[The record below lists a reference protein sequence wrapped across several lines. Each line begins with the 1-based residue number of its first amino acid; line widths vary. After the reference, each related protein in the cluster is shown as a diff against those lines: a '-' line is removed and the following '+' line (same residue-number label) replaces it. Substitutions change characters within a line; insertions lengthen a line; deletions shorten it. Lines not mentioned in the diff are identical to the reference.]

1 MSDAFRFET
10 FVDVHDNVFNEY
22 LGSVIAKLSRE
33 NEEYRAVRAEI
44 ENLYGKYPKVLG
56 VFDTETSAEL
66 TEEECAAL
74 IEVMELRN
82 KLTDMEMQAVYF
94 RGCYDSVGYLKK
106 AGIL

>member
-1 MSDAFRFET
+1 MDLCQ
-10 FVDVHDNVFNEY
+10 Y
-22 LGSVIAKLSRE
+22 LGSVIAKLSKE

-44 ENLYGKYPKVLG
+44 ESIYGKYPKVLG
-56 VFDTETSAEL
+56 VFDTETAAGL
-66 TEEECAAL
+66 TEEERAAL
-74 IEVMELRN
+74 INVMERRN

>member
-10 FVDVHDNVFNEY
+10 FVDAHSNIFNEY
-22 LGSVIAKLSRE
+22 LGSVVAKLSRE
-33 NEEYRAVRAEI
+33 NEEYRAIRAEI
-44 ENLYGKYPKVLG
+44 EGLYEKYPKVLG

-82 KLTDMEMQAVYF
+82 KLTDMEMQSVYF